1 MDAYQIALIVICVG
15 IVVLGAFL
23 FLQHRAAGV
32 GTPNWRKQSDD
43 TIDITKQIDPLSR
56 EVIFSAQTRR
66 GEFVLGGPEC
76 IVPPQDA
83 PAFEQQLKARAEIVV
98 WP

>member
-23 FLQHRAAGV
+23 FLQHRPAYVAAPGRSAQ
-32 GTPNWRKQSDD
+32 TDD
-43 TIDITKQIDPLSR
+43 TIDITKQIHPLSR

-66 GEFVLGGPEC
+66 GELALGGSER
-76 IVPPQDA
+76 IVPLKDA
-83 PAFEQQLKARAEIVV
+83 PAFEQQLKAYAELIV

>member
-23 FLQHRAAGV
+23 FLQHRPAYVAAPG
-32 GTPNWRKQSDD
+32 RRAQSDD
-43 TIDITKQIDPLSR
+43 TIDITKQIHPLSR

-66 GEFVLGGPEC
+66 GELALGGSER
-76 IVPPQDA
+76 IVPLQDA
-83 PAFEQQLKARAEIVV
+83 LAFEQQLKAHTQIVV

>member
-15 IVVLGAFL
+15 IVALGAFL
-23 FLQHRAAGV
+23 FRQHRPAPVVAPGRRAQ
-32 GTPNWRKQSDD
+32 THD
-43 TIDITKQIDPLSR
+43 TIDITKQIHPLSR

-66 GEFVLGGPEC
+66 GELALGGSER
-76 IVPPQDA
+76 IVPLKDA
-83 PAFEQQLKARAEIVV
+83 PAFEQQLKAHAELVV

>member
-15 IVVLGAFL
+15 IVVRGAFL
-23 FLQHRAAGV
+23 FLQHRPAHVASRRG
-32 GTPNWRKQSDD
+32 QIDD
-43 TIDITKQIDPLSR
+43 IIDITKQIDPLSR

-66 GEFVLGGPEC
+66 GELALGGPER
-76 IVPPQDA
+76 IVPPKEA
-83 PAFEQQLKARAEIVV
+83 AAFEQQLKAHAELVV

>member
-1 MDAYQIALIVICVG
+1 MDAYQIAQIVICIG

-23 FLQHRAAGV
+23 FLQHRPAYVAAPG
-32 GTPNWRKQSDD
+32 RRAQSDD
-43 TIDITKQIDPLSR
+43 TIDITKQIHPLSR

-66 GEFVLGGPEC
+66 GELALGGSER
-76 IVPPQDA
+76 IVPLKDA
-83 PAFEQQLKARAEIVV
+83 PAFEQQLKAYAELIV

>member
-15 IVVLGAFL
+15 IVALGAFL
-23 FLQHRAAGV
+23 FLQHRPAYVVAPGR
-32 GTPNWRKQSDD
+32 TRQIDD
-43 TIDITKQIDPLSR
+43 IIDVTKQIDPLSR

-66 GEFVLGGPEC
+66 GELALGGSER
-76 IVPPQDA
+76 IVPLKDA
-83 PAFEQQLKARAEIVV
+83 PAFEQQLKAHAELVV

>member
-23 FLQHRAAGV
+23 FLQHRPADVAAPGPR
-32 GTPNWRKQSDD
+32 GQIDD
-43 TIDITKQIDPLSR
+43 IIDITKQIDPLSR

-66 GEFVLGGPEC
+66 GELALGGPER
-76 IVPPQDA
+76 IVPPKEA

>member
-15 IVVLGAFL
+15 IVTLGAVL
-23 FLQHRAAGV
+23 FLQHRPAYVVAPGRT
-32 GTPNWRKQSDD
+32 GQIDD
-43 TIDITKQIDPLSR
+43 IIDVTKQIDPLSR

-66 GEFVLGGPEC
+66 GELALGGSER
-76 IVPPQDA
+76 IVPLKDA
-83 PAFEQQLKARAEIVV
+83 PAFEQQLKAHAELVV

>member
-1 MDAYQIALIVICVG
+1 MDACQIALIVICVG

-23 FLQHRAAGV
+23 FLQHRPAYVAAPGRR
-32 GTPNWRKQSDD
+32 TQTDD
-43 TIDITKQIDPLSR
+43 TIDITKQIHPLSR

-66 GEFVLGGPEC
+66 GELALGGPER
-76 IVPPQDA
+76 IVPPKEA
-83 PAFEQQLKARAEIVV
+83 PAFEQQLKAHAELVV